1 MYDSNFEI
9 NLELVIIF
17 VFKYESE
24 KIVNVNEYS
33 NFVVKNILIN
43 HTLYFISYEI
53 YILNGIGLHV
63 ITFNVFICILHIL
76 YTAGMKMPFC
86 KFGCSHR

>member
-1 MYDSNFEI
+1 MYDSNFDI

-17 VFKYESE
+17 FLKYES
-24 KIVNVNEYS
+24 NEYL